1 MSDKNIMLISF
12 ILILAII
19 SIPAV
24 MAENTEEININYNQD
39 FDDLMIVDNANLD
52 NQYSINQDDLSDNS
66 LPDWNVADTVSDEEG
81 AFLEDDGVSEIDLGE
96 KESKYPNLGAN
107 NLQSTI
113 TVDGKAY
120 NQMVNRTIQNAIDS
134 ANEGDTINITGKE
147 YSHCH
152 FVVNKRLT
160 IISEVGTVMSPC
172 PGNTNG
178 SGTHGLFYIS
188 PEASGT
194 VLMGFSLINDLEL
207 KNDYCIYIKGTSDVE
222 IINCTIINTTTL
234 ATDIEGYV
242 GTTPVKVYIK
252 AGKVLKV
259 EALENEETP
268 KYFDMVVK
276 GLMKKWNGLPVKTA
290 EKQKVD
296 VVTGATVS
304 SEAVIENVRRGISYY
319 NYMNKK

>member
-1 MSDKNIMLISF
+1 MNKNR
-12 ILILAII
+12 ILTSLAL
-19 SIPAV
+19 V
-24 MAENTEEININYNQD
+24 
-39 FDDLMIVDNANLD
+39 
-52 NQYSINQDDLSDNS
+52 
-66 LPDWNVADTVSDEEG
+66 G
-81 AFLEDDGVSEIDLGE
+81 AFPFLTSQTTGE
-96 KESKYPNLGAN
+96 P
-107 NLQSTI
+107 
-113 TVDGKAY
+113 
-120 NQMVNRTIQNAIDS
+120 
-134 ANEGDTINITGKE
+134 
-147 YSHCH
+147 
-152 FVVNKRLT
+152 
-160 IISEVGTVMSPC
+160 VM
-172 PGNTNG
+172 T
-178 SGTHGLFYIS
+178 
-188 PEASGT
+188 
-194 VLMGFSLINDLEL
+194 
-207 KNDYCIYIKGTSDVE
+207 KQKDV
-222 IINCTIINTTTL
+222 TIINTTTL